1 MCGHR
6 AFCTVQLLH
15 PPSPQ
20 PPLHSDEHPH
30 SSPTPQEEEVRPDGR
45 GLDGFRRCTV
55 AMGEIGTADGSAIV
69 RLGETAV
76 IAGIKA
82 EIANPPID
90 SPDTGWLVPNVT
102 LPRM

>member
-1 MCGHR
+1 M
-6 AFCTVQLLH
+6 
-15 PPSPQ
+15 
-20 PPLHSDEHPH
+20 
-30 SSPTPQEEEVRPDGR
+30 RPDGR